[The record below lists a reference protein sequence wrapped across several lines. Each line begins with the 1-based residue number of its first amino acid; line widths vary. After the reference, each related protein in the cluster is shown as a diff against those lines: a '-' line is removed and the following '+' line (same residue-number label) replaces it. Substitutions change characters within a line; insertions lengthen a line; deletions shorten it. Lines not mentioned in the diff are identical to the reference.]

1 MRTNRCA
8 SKNSTRADGLRK
20 ASKGFFGKKGNYT
33 SEIFCEKKVS
43 ISGGWFAIFRALH
56 ANLYFIHSAAKGISD
71 TSNVQ
76 FSEGFSIS
84 VVDAIDG
91 DEANATDRS

>member
-1 MRTNRCA
+1 L
-8 SKNSTRADGLRK
+8 GRK
-20 ASKGFFGKKGNYT
+20 ETIHRKYLV
-33 SEIFCEKKVS
+33 KKVS
-43 ISGGWFAIFRALH
+43 ISGGWFAILRTLH
-56 ANLYFIHSAAKGISD
+56 ATPYLIHSAAKGI

-91 DEANATDRS
+91 DEANATDRSWQAKALIV

>member
-1 MRTNRCA
+1 M
-8 SKNSTRADGLRK
+8 
-20 ASKGFFGKKGNYT
+20 
-33 SEIFCEKKVS
+33 KKVS
-43 ISGGWFAIFRALH
+43 ISGGWFAIFRTLH
-56 ANLYFIHSAAKGISD
+56 ATPSFIHSAAKGISD

>member
-1 MRTNRCA
+1 MFHSQCGE
-8 SKNSTRADGLRK
+8 GL
-20 ASKGFFGKKGNYT
+20 
-33 SEIFCEKKVS
+33 
-43 ISGGWFAIFRALH
+43 
-56 ANLYFIHSAAKGISD
+56 SD

-91 DEANATDRS
+91 DEANATDRSRQVKALTV

>member
-1 MRTNRCA
+1 VEA
-8 SKNSTRADGLRK
+8 GSQS
-20 ASKGFFGKKGNYT
+20 FGT
-33 SEIFCEKKVS
+33 
-43 ISGGWFAIFRALH
+43 LH
-56 ANLYFIHSAAKGISD
+56 ATPCFIHSAAKGISD

-76 FSEGFSIS
+76 LSEGFSIS